1 MAENLIDY
9 MKKLEE
15 TPPREFSPPELYYGA
30 EEDSLT
36 IYFTG
41 EESYAHRL
49 NNLVTLF
56 LTFERNTL
64 VGCQVKGF
72 RRKLESD
79 GSFALSIQRKGKLEL
94 GLFFH
99 MLAYD
104 VPDVEPR
111 NRLIELG
118 QHAKGIE
125 FDTDKLVP
133 C

>member
-15 TPPREFSPPELYYGA
+15 NEPPAFSPPEVYYGT

-36 IYFTG
+36 IYFNG
-41 EESYAHRL
+41 AESYAHRL
-49 NNLVTLF
+49 NSLVTVF
-56 LTFERNTL
+56 LSFEGNRP

-72 RRKLESD
+72 RRKLLSD
-79 GSFALSIQRKGKLEL
+79 GSFALGIQRKGKLEL

-99 MLAYD
+99 LLAYE
-104 VPDVEPR
+104 VAEVEPR
-111 NRLIELG
+111 NRLVELG
-118 QHAKGIE
+118 QQAKGIE
-125 FDTDKLVP
+125 FDTEKLVP

>member
-1 MAENLIDY
+1 MAENLMDY

-15 TPPREFSPPELYYGA
+15 NSPRLFSAPEVYYGA
-30 EEDSLT
+30 PEDSLT
-36 IYFTG
+36 IYFSG

-49 NNLVTLF
+49 NNLVTL
-56 LTFERNTL
+56 LLSFERNTL

-79 GSFALSIQRKGKLEL
+79 GSFALNIQRKGKLEL

-104 VPDVEPR
+104 VSEVEPR

-118 QHAKGIE
+118 QQAKGIE
-125 FDTDKLVP
+125 FDTEKLVP